1 MPHPA
6 VALDKKT
13 VCGYYS
19 RKRVF
24 CEVVLMHGAYIL
36 ARYSTDRQNEDSIEV
51 QVSACRKWCD
61 ERSLPVLDVFAD
73 EATSGM
79 KDTRPQY
86 ARMMRQ
92 LDRGGADT
100 VVIYDQSRM
109 FRKMSAW
116 FDFRDRLARQGVRV
130 VSVTQ
135 PMIGGDLRDPANF
148 VAEGSMA
155 LFNQMWVLQTRQK
168 VVAKMRYMA
177 EQGLHTGGTPPLGYK
192 VVDGR
197 LAIDTAEAE
206 TVRLIFGLY
215 ASGMTYREIIRRL
228 NAEGRHTKRG
238 GNFGVNSLHD
248 LLKNPKYVGDLI
260 YGKVAKRPDGS
271 RNSHTAAEDAI
282 VVKDVLPAIVDRET
296 WEKVQLKM
304 QENKRSAAG
313 RPASAR
319 EYPLKGKVFCRECK
333 SAMLVTASNRGAKRY
348 YYYACAAKHRKGL
361 CDNTPISAGTL
372 ETLVADAVRQR
383 LGQPGNVEGLIRILR
398 EQRSKLSGS
407 AVQRLRE
414 LQKRDK
420 EISKQLD
427 AAVAAVL
434 AGLHSPTLTAKV
446 NALEAERAK
455 IAHDMQQLRAQV
467 SGAEIDEPHLRELL
481 ALAMQDDAAVL
492 SIVVRVEVGKDEIA
506 VWTLL
511 DADPNGDFDF
521 AEDGVPITPSE
532 VAPSYNNS
540 GCPATGTSVRRSKHR
555 SVSALRRKLHYVS
568 SFFLLNCDPL
578 CWARSL
584 VFVFRCISIR
594 NLSQNTES
602 DQLMVLFFLYKS
614 NLLRLALIWGLRSAA
629 SLSRIEAVLR
639 LRLRQYANSRPD
651 SGAGIILF
659 FFLKAGF
666 TGEGC
671 RNIRRTSPCLNRR
684 RRDRSTQRR
693 RQELEYFALCS
704 QSAQRDSRHAPDRRR
719 HAFRPQAVCICGTR
733 YCSWG
738 RLSARG
744 RKHSALQI
752 PR

>member
-6 VALDKKT
+6 VALDKKP

-540 GCPATGTSVRRSKHR
+540 GCPATGTTNYYNIVTPAGLLLFYIARPRQRDRRS
-555 SVSALRRKLHYVS
+555 
-568 SFFLLNCDPL
+568 
-578 CWARSL
+578 
-584 VFVFRCISIR
+584 
-594 NLSQNTES
+594 
-602 DQLMVLFFLYKS
+602 
-614 NLLRLALIWGLRSAA
+614 
-629 SLSRIEAVLR
+629 
-639 LRLRQYANSRPD
+639 
-651 SGAGIILF
+651 
-659 FFLKAGF
+659 
-666 TGEGC
+666 
-671 RNIRRTSPCLNRR
+671 
-684 RRDRSTQRR
+684 
-693 RQELEYFALCS
+693 
-704 QSAQRDSRHAPDRRR
+704 
-719 HAFRPQAVCICGTR
+719 
-733 YCSWG
+733 
-738 RLSARG
+738 
-744 RKHSALQI
+744 
-752 PR
+752 

>member
-6 VALDKKT
+6 VALDKKP

-540 GCPATGTSVRRSKHR
+540 VWPATGTTNYYNIVTPAGLLLFYIARPRQRDRRS
-555 SVSALRRKLHYVS
+555 
-568 SFFLLNCDPL
+568 
-578 CWARSL
+578 
-584 VFVFRCISIR
+584 
-594 NLSQNTES
+594 
-602 DQLMVLFFLYKS
+602 
-614 NLLRLALIWGLRSAA
+614 
-629 SLSRIEAVLR
+629 
-639 LRLRQYANSRPD
+639 
-651 SGAGIILF
+651 
-659 FFLKAGF
+659 
-666 TGEGC
+666 
-671 RNIRRTSPCLNRR
+671 
-684 RRDRSTQRR
+684 
-693 RQELEYFALCS
+693 
-704 QSAQRDSRHAPDRRR
+704 
-719 HAFRPQAVCICGTR
+719 
-733 YCSWG
+733 
-738 RLSARG
+738 
-744 RKHSALQI
+744 
-752 PR
+752 

>member
-540 GCPATGTSVRRSKHR
+540 GCPATGTTNYYNIVTPAGLLLFYIARPRQRDRRS
-555 SVSALRRKLHYVS
+555 
-568 SFFLLNCDPL
+568 
-578 CWARSL
+578 
-584 VFVFRCISIR
+584 
-594 NLSQNTES
+594 
-602 DQLMVLFFLYKS
+602 
-614 NLLRLALIWGLRSAA
+614 
-629 SLSRIEAVLR
+629 
-639 LRLRQYANSRPD
+639 
-651 SGAGIILF
+651 
-659 FFLKAGF
+659 
-666 TGEGC
+666 
-671 RNIRRTSPCLNRR
+671 
-684 RRDRSTQRR
+684 
-693 RQELEYFALCS
+693 
-704 QSAQRDSRHAPDRRR
+704 
-719 HAFRPQAVCICGTR
+719 
-733 YCSWG
+733 
-738 RLSARG
+738 
-744 RKHSALQI
+744 
-752 PR
+752 

>member
-1 MPHPA
+1 
-6 VALDKKT
+6 
-13 VCGYYS
+13 
-19 RKRVF
+19 
-24 CEVVLMHGAYIL
+24 MHGAYIL

-540 GCPATGTSVRRSKHR
+540 GCPATGTTNYYNIVTPAGLLLFYIARPRQRDRRS
-555 SVSALRRKLHYVS
+555 
-568 SFFLLNCDPL
+568 
-578 CWARSL
+578 
-584 VFVFRCISIR
+584 
-594 NLSQNTES
+594 
-602 DQLMVLFFLYKS
+602 
-614 NLLRLALIWGLRSAA
+614 
-629 SLSRIEAVLR
+629 
-639 LRLRQYANSRPD
+639 
-651 SGAGIILF
+651 
-659 FFLKAGF
+659 
-666 TGEGC
+666 
-671 RNIRRTSPCLNRR
+671 
-684 RRDRSTQRR
+684 
-693 RQELEYFALCS
+693 
-704 QSAQRDSRHAPDRRR
+704 
-719 HAFRPQAVCICGTR
+719 
-733 YCSWG
+733 
-738 RLSARG
+738 
-744 RKHSALQI
+744 
-752 PR
+752 

>member
-1 MPHPA
+1 
-6 VALDKKT
+6 
-13 VCGYYS
+13 
-19 RKRVF
+19 
-24 CEVVLMHGAYIL
+24 MHGAYIL

-79 KDTRPQY
+79 IDSRPQY

-135 PMIGGDLRDPANF
+135 PMIGGDLRDPANY

-155 LFNQMWVLQTRQK
+155 LFNQMWVLQNRQK

-215 ASGMTYREIIRRL
+215 ASCMTYREIIRRL

-540 GCPATGTSVRRSKHR
+540 GCPATGTTNYYNIVTPAGLLLFYIARPRQSDRRS
-555 SVSALRRKLHYVS
+555 
-568 SFFLLNCDPL
+568 
-578 CWARSL
+578 
-584 VFVFRCISIR
+584 
-594 NLSQNTES
+594 
-602 DQLMVLFFLYKS
+602 
-614 NLLRLALIWGLRSAA
+614 
-629 SLSRIEAVLR
+629 
-639 LRLRQYANSRPD
+639 
-651 SGAGIILF
+651 
-659 FFLKAGF
+659 
-666 TGEGC
+666 
-671 RNIRRTSPCLNRR
+671 
-684 RRDRSTQRR
+684 
-693 RQELEYFALCS
+693 
-704 QSAQRDSRHAPDRRR
+704 
-719 HAFRPQAVCICGTR
+719 
-733 YCSWG
+733 
-738 RLSARG
+738 
-744 RKHSALQI
+744 
-752 PR
+752 

>member
-1 MPHPA
+1 
-6 VALDKKT
+6 
-13 VCGYYS
+13 
-19 RKRVF
+19 
-24 CEVVLMHGAYIL
+24 MHGAYIL

-79 KDTRPQY
+79 KATRPEY
-86 ARMMRQ
+86 ARMMWQ
-92 LDRGGADT
+92 LEHGGADT

-109 FRKMSAW
+109 FRKLTAW
-116 FDFRDRLARQGVRV
+116 FDFRDQLARLGVDV

-135 PMIGGDLRDPANF
+135 PMIGGDLRDPAKF
-148 VAEGSMA
+148 LTEGSMA

-197 LAIDTAEAE
+197 LVIDAAEAE

-228 NAEGRHTKRG
+228 NAEERRTKRG

-248 LLKNPKYVGDLI
+248 LLKNPKYVGDLV

-271 RNSHTAAEDAI
+271 RNSHAVAEDAI

-319 EYPLKGKVFCRECK
+319 AYPLKGKVFCRECK
-333 SAMLVTASNRGAKRY
+333 SAMLVTAAKRRGKRY
-348 YYYACAAKHRKGL
+348 YYYTCGAKHRKGL
-361 CDNTPISAGTL
+361 CDNSQIPVSAL
-372 ETLVADAVRQR
+372 EGIVANAVRQR
-383 LGQPGNVEGLIRILR
+383 LSEPESVGGLIRILR
-398 EQRSKLSGS
+398 DERAKLSEA
-407 AVQRLRE
+407 AVQRLRAM
-414 LQKRDK
+414 QKRDR
-420 EISKQLD
+420 EIAKQLD
-427 AAVAAVL
+427 AAVNAVL
-434 AGLHSPTLTAKV
+434 GGLHSPILTAKV

-455 IAHDMQQLRAQV
+455 ISHDMQQLRAQV
-467 SGAEIDEPHLRELL
+467 SGAEIDEPRLRELL

-540 GCPATGTSVRRSKHR
+540 GCPRWSTKKEASFVR
-555 SVSALRRKLHYVS
+555 
-568 SFFLLNCDPL
+568 
-578 CWARSL
+578 
-584 VFVFRCISIR
+584 
-594 NLSQNTES
+594 
-602 DQLMVLFFLYKS
+602 
-614 NLLRLALIWGLRSAA
+614 
-629 SLSRIEAVLR
+629 
-639 LRLRQYANSRPD
+639 
-651 SGAGIILF
+651 
-659 FFLKAGF
+659 
-666 TGEGC
+666 
-671 RNIRRTSPCLNRR
+671 
-684 RRDRSTQRR
+684 
-693 RQELEYFALCS
+693 
-704 QSAQRDSRHAPDRRR
+704 
-719 HAFRPQAVCICGTR
+719 
-733 YCSWG
+733 
-738 RLSARG
+738 
-744 RKHSALQI
+744 
-752 PR
+752 

>member
-6 VALDKKT
+6 VALDKKP

-86 ARMMRQ
+86 ARMMWQ
-92 LDRGGADT
+92 LEHGGADT

-109 FRKMSAW
+109 FRKLTAW
-116 FDFRDRLARQGVRV
+116 FDFRDQLARLGVDV

-135 PMIGGDLRDPANF
+135 PMIGGDLRDPATF
-148 VAEGSMA
+148 LTEGSMA

-168 VVAKMRYMA
+168 VVEKMRYMA
-177 EQGLHTGGTPPLGYK
+177 RQGLHTGGTPPLGYK

-197 LAIDTAEAE
+197 FVVDEAEAE

-215 ASGMTYREIIRRL
+215 AGGVTYREIIRRL

-248 LLKNPKYVGDLI
+248 LLKNPKYVGDLV
-260 YGKVAKRPDGS
+260 YGKVSKRPDGS
-271 RNSHTAAEDAI
+271 RNSHAAAEDAI

-333 SAMLVTASNRGAKRY
+333 SAMLVTAAKRRGKRY
-348 YYYACAAKHRKGL
+348 YYYTCGAKHRKGL
-361 CDNTPISAGTL
+361 CDNSQIPVSAL
-372 ETLVADAVRQR
+372 ESIVSNAVRQR
-383 LGQPGNVEGLIRILR
+383 LGQPESVDGLIRILR
-398 EQRSKLSGS
+398 EERSKLSGS

-414 LQKRDK
+414 LQKRDC
-420 EISKQLD
+420 EIAKQLD
-427 AAVAAVL
+427 AAVNAVL
-434 AGLHSPTLTAKV
+434 GGLHSPTLAAKV

-467 SGAEIDEPHLRELL
+467 SGAEIEEPHLRELL

-532 VAPSYNNS
+532 VSPSYNNS
-540 GCPATGTSVRRSKHR
+540 GCPRWSTTNLYNIVTPAGLLLFYIVRPKQRDRRS
-555 SVSALRRKLHYVS
+555 
-568 SFFLLNCDPL
+568 
-578 CWARSL
+578 
-584 VFVFRCISIR
+584 
-594 NLSQNTES
+594 
-602 DQLMVLFFLYKS
+602 
-614 NLLRLALIWGLRSAA
+614 
-629 SLSRIEAVLR
+629 
-639 LRLRQYANSRPD
+639 
-651 SGAGIILF
+651 
-659 FFLKAGF
+659 
-666 TGEGC
+666 
-671 RNIRRTSPCLNRR
+671 
-684 RRDRSTQRR
+684 
-693 RQELEYFALCS
+693 
-704 QSAQRDSRHAPDRRR
+704 
-719 HAFRPQAVCICGTR
+719 
-733 YCSWG
+733 
-738 RLSARG
+738 
-744 RKHSALQI
+744 
-752 PR
+752 